1 LITIRGLGVTLN
13 GRDVLRNVNLDLPDG
28 GLVLIYGPSGGGK
41 TTLLRALVGV
51 IPEIIKGSVV
61 GSIIPSPLDIR
72 RRCVYVPQEPWFSVA
87 TPYVWSEVSSL
98 TGLSVDDII
107 GILNRFKL
115 GHTFNRTTHTLS
127 AGELHRISL
136 IAATFN
142 RTTHTLSAGELHRIS
157 LIAAIKSKCDY
168 VFLDEPSSYLDAY
181 NISLI
186 VDHVKELVDSGK
198 LVVIVDHNVYLWKKL
213 ASLFIRISRESYLG
227 LHEVTE
233 EVSRKLKK
241 PKATGDLLGSILIRE
256 FKYPGQ
262 KTLMRNISFRVNRG
276 DIIHVK
282 GPSGSGKTTLLRLVA
297 RRVISSSVDVR
308 VRGKICYIPDNPLL
322 YFSEPKPS
330 KEVLNNLEIL
340 RDLNLLHIKDA
351 PIMRI
356 SSGERRR
363 LAIAS
368 AVVRRYDIILLDEPT
383 VGLDIE
389 NKVRVLNTIVST
401 ADRGVSFIIASHDP
415 LVEKIST
422 KSIYLG
428 DEP

>member
-115 GHTFNRTTHTLS
+115 GH
-127 AGELHRISL
+127 
-136 IAATFN
+136 TFN

>member
-1 LITIRGLGVTLN
+1 MITIRGLGVTLN

-107 GILNRFKL
+107 GVLNRFKL
-115 GHTFNRTTHTLS
+115 GH
-127 AGELHRISL
+127 
-136 IAATFN
+136 TFN

-308 VRGKICYIPDNPLL
+308 VKGKICYIPDNPLL

>member
-1 LITIRGLGVTLN
+1 MITIRGLGVTLN

-51 IPEIIKGSVV
+51 IPEIIKGSVT
-61 GSIIPSPLDIR
+61 GSITPSPSDIR

-87 TPYVWSEVSSL
+87 TPYVWSEVSSF
-98 TGLSVDDII
+98 TGLSVDDIV
-107 GILNRFKL
+107 GILNRFRL
-115 GHTFNRTTHTLS
+115 GH
-127 AGELHRISL
+127 
-136 IAATFN
+136 TFN

-227 LHEVTE
+227 LHEGTE
-233 EVSRKLKK
+233 EVSRRLKK

-276 DIIHVK
+276 DIIHVR

-308 VRGKICYIPDNPLL
+308 VKGKICYIPDNPLL

-351 PIMRI
+351 PIMKI

-368 AVVRRYDIILLDEPT
+368 AVVRGYDIILLDEPT

>member
-1 LITIRGLGVTLN
+1 MITIRGLGVTLN

-136 IAATFN
+136 IAA
-142 RTTHTLSAGELHRIS
+142 
-157 LIAAIKSKCDY
+157 IKSKCDY

-262 KTLMRNISFRVNRG
+262 KTLMRNISFRVNKG

>member
-1 LITIRGLGVTLN
+1 MITIRGLGVTLN

-115 GHTFNRTTHTLS
+115 GH
-127 AGELHRISL
+127 
-136 IAATFN
+136 TFN